1 MPHDTEDDLYKL
13 QEFLFSDKN
22 KLDSISVLPLLISPP
37 EFENIAKVAKSEFDL
52 DYKKY
57 NYEVYEQIDPIIKNE
72 NQPIPKAYSDTRWI
86 NHSTGL
92 TFDRTVDFIV
102 KFRQELGKSNKFKFG
117 EFDYGHL
124 RSLGITEEDLM
135 TLSKNEIQDKYYI
148 RELIEEKRQRYLKQ
162 LDSYIN
168 K

>member
-1 MPHDTEDDLYKL
+1 MKKLYL
-13 QEFLFSDKN
+13 
-22 KLDSISVLPLLISPP
+22 
-37 EFENIAKVAKSEFDL
+37 
-52 DYKKY
+52 
-57 NYEVYEQIDPIIKNE
+57 PIIVPNLEKIQHQLLKCVSE
-72 NQPIPKAYSDTRWI
+72 TYFTSEPKAYSDTRWI